1 MKRTALTLWFVA
13 VAILIAANSYVC
25 FYNVRRLIEHSN
37 AVTRS
42 RDTIIATER
51 VLSTLKDAETGER
64 GYIITKDEDFLRP
77 YLRAEQRFG
86 EDAARLRRLVD
97 DDPEEVK
104 QFDKLKLAAEQ
115 RLEMLRD
122 TIGVRQREGFEAAM
136 ERVRHQGE
144 GPMNDVRTAAQQL
157 RDSEE
162 HELRARSDLRDR
174 SAGTATA
181 TLIGAGVLNLLLLG
195 AIAFAV
201 RRDER
206 VRAREIEQRIKTGEM
221 EKNYLRVAEQYEE
234 RKRFA
239 ETLEALNTRLEQ
251 SNREL
256 QDFASVASHDLQE
269 PLRKIQAFGDRLR
282 KRFAAQLG
290 PDGQDYLDRMHSAA
304 SRMATLISDL
314 LTFSRV
320 TTKAQPFAPVD
331 LSQVASGVLADL
343 ETRVESSDGRVEV
356 EHPLPTVEAD
366 ALQMRQLFQNL
377 IANGLKFRRPDVPP
391 VVRVSAAI
399 LPPQNGSGPMC
410 EIRVADNGIGFDE
423 KYLDRIFNVFQRLHG
438 RNEYEGTGI
447 GLAVV
452 RKIAERHGGRVT
464 AHAHEGEGATFV
476 ITIPVSHAPTEVPP
490 VTTGA
495 AGAAHSQD
503 SPVTVP

>member
-13 VAILIAANSYVC
+13 VAILFAANSYVC
-25 FYNVRRLIEHSN
+25 FYNVRRLLEHSD
-37 AVTRS
+37 AVGTARQ
-42 RDTIIATER
+42 TIIATES

-64 GYIITKDEDFLRP
+64 GYLLTNDPAFLEP
-77 YLRAEQRFG
+77 Y
-86 EDAARLRRLVD
+86 EDAERRFPAEAAALRRLVD
-97 DDPEEVK
+97 DDREEIRT
-104 QFDKLKLAAEQ
+104 FDRLRQTADQ
-115 RLEMLRD
+115 RLDALREA
-122 TIGVRQREGFEAAM
+122 VRIRKQGRLDPDDELQRQKLGKGKMDQIRGLSE
-136 ERVRHQGE
+136 
-144 GPMNDVRTAAQQL
+144 QL
-157 RDSEE
+157 RATETR
-162 HELRARSDLRDR
+162 ELQGRLDERNR

-181 TLIGAGVLNLLLLG
+181 TLIGAGVINLLLLG

-206 VRAREIEQRIKTGEM
+206 VRAREIEQRVKAAEM

-239 ETLEALNTRLEQ
+239 EALEALNARLEQ

-304 SRMATLISDL
+304 SRMATLIDDL

-331 LSQVASGVLADL
+331 LSHVVNEVLADL
-343 ETRVESSDGRVEV
+343 ETRVESSGGRVEI

-377 IANGLKFRRPDVPP
+377 IANGLKFRRPDMPP
-391 VVRVSAAI
+391 VVRVRAAI

-495 AGAAHSQD
+495 AAAQPQD
-503 SPVTVP
+503 SPANVP